1 MRWAV
6 PFALCL
12 AALLPPRAALAADEK
27 PPADKTGIAVGE
39 KAPKFTLKDQ
49 DGKERT
55 LDDLLKK
62 GTLAVVFTRSAGW

>member
-6 PFALCL
+6 PFALGLTAFL
-12 AALLPPRAALAADEK
+12 APPAAFAADDK
-27 PPADKTGIAVGE
+27 QPADKTGIAVGE

-49 DGKERT
+49 DGKERS

>member
-12 AALLPPRAALAADEK
+12 TTFLASRAAFAADDK
-27 PPADKTGIAVGE
+27 QPADKTGIPIGE

-49 DGKERT
+49 DGKERS